1 MAPPPTFDPRYL
13 VGIEQVDRE
22 HQQLFAIVDQV
33 DAALAGGAQA
43 SVTLQAAVGSLV
55 DYTRTHF
62 TSEESLMASLGY
74 PSLAAHQGLHAALLR
89 HVDDMKMRV
98 DLGDESAILD
108 LSRFLHDWLVF
119 HIQSADREFG
129 LFARAHAG

>member
-1 MAPPPTFDPRYL
+1 MPPPPTFDPRFL

-22 HQQLFAIVDQV
+22 HRQLFAIVDQV
-33 DAALAGGAQA
+33 EAALAGGPQA
-43 SVTLQAAVGSLV
+43 GVTLHEAVGALV

-62 TSEESLMASLGY
+62 ASEESLMASLGY
-74 PSLAAHQGLHAALLR
+74 PSLAAHRSLHTSLLR

-108 LSRFLHDWLVF
+108 LSRFLHDWLVG
-119 HIQSADREFG
+119 HIQSADRDFG
-129 LFARAHAG
+129 LFARASTC